1 MRGAR
6 TRGILAGPSRLGF
19 APFNGARRRCGTASA
34 FTSVVPD
41 LFAGLQPLHSAL
53 DYHLERHNVIASNV
67 AHVDT
72 PGYRPSD
79 LARIDPGNF
88 ASVFGVE
95 LERTAPG
102 HLTASGAGV
111 TKVSGR
117 VFQDPTAGAG
127 NDGNYVSL
135 DRESAKLAANH
146 LRYDVVS
153 SLAASELRGLA
164 WAANDGKG

>member
-1 MRGAR
+1 
-6 TRGILAGPSRLGF
+6 LGWHTE
-19 APFNGARRRCGTASA
+19 C

-41 LFAGLQPLHSAL
+41 FFAGLVPLHAAL

-72 PGYRPSD
+72 PGYRPHD
-79 LARIDPGNF
+79 LARVDPSDF
-88 ASVFGVE
+88 AKVFSVM

-102 HLTASGAGV
+102 HLTAASDGASNRAGQ
-111 TKVSGR
+111 
-117 VFQDPTAGAG
+117 VFEDPTAGAG

-153 SLAASELRGLA
+153 AITASELKGLA